1 MNNFGE
7 NKAPRPR
14 DRYNTIRIA
23 FDVDLTLVDSLK
35 PWVDWFNNAIAFRNL
50 KQKQK
55 EKNYGMTLPLFR
67 AWPTPITEEC
77 YLAYQGDLAVL
88 MRERGADVYGF
99 NPMEWWRN
107 PDLYDD
113 MKPVSKALE
122 FMVALRERLERH
134 FHNVEYVAVSKCEPE
149 HERSKWGFIRREFT
163 DQFSGFVST
172 DDKHLLAVDC
182 LIDDNPKYVG
192 PCVSNNIF
200 SIYCPH
206 GNYDPSVVDKL
217 ISEFGR
223 LYYNW
228 QDWYPIKPKNMNQ
241 FEILLADIDKV
252 SDTLVYH
259 YQAKRG
265 LEHVVYE

>member
-35 PWVDWFNNAIAFRNL
+35 PWVDWFNRDNTDKSAFCDGHGPRPF
-50 KQKQK
+50 Q
-55 EKNYGMTLPLFR
+55 
-67 AWPTPITEEC
+67 PISEEC
-77 YLAYQGDLAVL
+77 YLAYQGDLAIL
-88 MRERGADVYGF
+88 MRERAHRAWSSYHD
-99 NPMEWWRN
+99 PMEWWRN

-241 FEILLADIDKV
+241 FEILLADIDKI